1 MDFPGQ
7 FPNLS
12 PPFHGLEPILPRSWQ
27 ALKDRFGFASERDYL
42 KHILEAHDGEA
53 RLIGDGDDWTPFP
66 VSDGV
71 DVSNPCFWH
80 HQFAKNREVR
90 GWLYQR
96 QHGQWREYPFTSWEI
111 EWVME
116 KERKATTLLK
126 FTPEN
131 ETTQWWIRKG
141 KYISLVELL
150 FRR

>member
-1 MDFPGQ
+1 MVFPGQ

-80 HQFAKNREVR
+80 HQFAKIERRAIGCMKDNTDSGESTLSR
-90 GWLYQR
+90 
-96 QHGQWREYPFTSWEI
+96 HGRSS
-111 EWVME
+111 
-116 KERKATTLLK
+116 
-126 FTPEN
+126 
-131 ETTQWWIRKG
+131 G
-141 KYISLVELL
+141 
-150 FRR
+150 